1 MENVSEESIQK
12 VFLQMARLYFLISQ
26 SSLEKMELYP
36 GQPQM
41 LLALDKKNGRSQRE
55 LSDCLMVKPATVTV
69 MIKRLEKTGFVE
81 RMNDEKDQRI
91 SRVFLTKKG
100 ENICEILKEM
110 HANIEKQ
117 SFNNFTL
124 EEKVLL
130 RRLLIQIRDNLN
142 KAYDDIKGNK

>member
-1 MENVSEESIQK
+1 MEKVSEESIQK
-12 VFLQMARLYFLISQ
+12 VFLQMARVYFLISQ

-55 LSDCLMVKPATVTV
+55 LSDCLMVKPATITV

-81 RMNDEKDQRI
+81 RKNDEKDQRI

-100 ENICEILKEM
+100 ENICEVLKEM

-130 RRLLIQIRDNLN
+130 RRLLIQVRDNLN
-142 KAYDDIKGNK
+142 KAYDDIKGSK

>member
-1 MENVSEESIQK
+1 MEKVSEESIQK
-12 VFLQMARLYFLISQ
+12 IFLQMARVYFLISQ

-55 LSDCLMVKPATVTV
+55 LSDCLMVKPATITV

-81 RMNDEKDQRI
+81 RKNDEKDQRI

-100 ENICEILKEM
+100 ENICEALKEM
-110 HANIEKQ
+110 HANIENQ

-130 RRLLIQIRDNLN
+130 RRLLIQVRDNLN
-142 KAYDDIKGNK
+142 KAYDDIKGSK

>member
-1 MENVSEESIQK
+1 MEKVSEESIQK
-12 VFLQMARLYFLISQ
+12 VFLQMARVYFLISQ

-55 LSDCLMVKPATVTV
+55 LSDCLMVKPATITV

-81 RMNDEKDQRI
+81 RKNDEKDQRI

-100 ENICEILKEM
+100 ENICEALKEM

-124 EEKVLL
+124 EEKELL
-130 RRLLIQIRDNLN
+130 RRLLIQVRDNLN
-142 KAYDDIKGNK
+142 KAYDDIKGSK

>member
-1 MENVSEESIQK
+1 MENLSEESIQK

>member
-1 MENVSEESIQK
+1 MEKVSEESIQK
-12 VFLQMARLYFLISQ
+12 VFLQMARVYFLISQ

-55 LSDCLMVKPATVTV
+55 LSDCLMVKPATITV

-81 RMNDEKDQRI
+81 RKNDEKDQRI

-130 RRLLIQIRDNLN
+130 RRLLIQVRDNLN
-142 KAYDDIKGNK
+142 KAYDDIKGSK

>member
-1 MENVSEESIQK
+1 MEKVSEESIQK
-12 VFLQMARLYFLISQ
+12 IFLQMARVYFLISQ

-55 LSDCLMVKPATVTV
+55 LSDCLMVKPATITV

-81 RMNDEKDQRI
+81 RKNDEKDQRI

-100 ENICEILKEM
+100 ENICEASKEM

-130 RRLLIQIRDNLN
+130 RRLLIQVRDNLN
-142 KAYDDIKGNK
+142 KAYDDIKGSK

>member
-1 MENVSEESIQK
+1 MEKVSEESIQK
-12 VFLQMARLYFLISQ
+12 VFLQMARVYFLISQ

-36 GQPQM
+36 GQPQT

-55 LSDCLMVKPATVTV
+55 LSDCLMVKPATITV

-81 RMNDEKDQRI
+81 RKNDEKDQRI

-100 ENICEILKEM
+100 ENICEALKEM

-130 RRLLIQIRDNLN
+130 RRLLIQVRDNLN
-142 KAYDDIKGNK
+142 KAYDDIKGSK